1 MMTPTALLF
10 VTAAITGA
18 AQAARPAAPKASP
31 SAPSA
36 SPTTISPGRTEPA
49 SLPPGTSL
57 AEVPPSPPTSRELTL
72 AAATETALTSQPLL
86 RQARAQAT
94 AADARADV
102 ARAPILPQ
110 VTANAT
116 YQRATSNFAPR
127 PGALPSQVST
137 STSGATFRTFDYWN
151 FGITATQLIYDFGQA
166 RGRWHA
172 AEATAEGQHETAR
185 ATRLTTI
192 LNVRTAYFQARAQK
206 SLISVQRETL
216 ANQERHLD
224 QIKGFVELGARPA
237 IDLAQSRTDVA
248 NAKVQVII
256 AENQYATAKAQLNQ
270 AMGAPQPTDYDVADE
285 TLAPLPEEDQALDA
299 LVQIAISARPELVAL
314 DKLVQAQEHQL
325 RSARG
330 GYGPTLG
337 ASTGF
342 TDNGQQID
350 NLRWNWNITVNLNW
364 PVFQGLLTTAQV
376 REAEANLVAV
386 KAQRDVIDQQ
396 LRFEVE
402 QARLLV
408 RSSKAATLAVE
419 EALINSRE
427 RLRLAEGR
435 YQTGAGSVI
444 ELADAQITTSLAAAQ
459 RVNADYA
466 LASARAQ
473 LLKALGRE

>member
-1 MMTPTALLF
+1 M
-10 VTAAITGA
+10 
-18 AQAARPAAPKASP
+18 AQ
-31 SAPSA
+31 
-36 SPTTISPGRTEPA
+36 
-49 SLPPGTSL
+49 
-57 AEVPPSPPTSRELTL
+57 VPPSPPTNRELTL
-72 AAATETALTSQPLL
+72 AVATETALGSQPLL
-86 RQARAQAT
+86 RQAHAQAA

-102 ARAPILPQ
+102 MRAPLLPQ

-127 PGALPSQVST
+127 PGALPSQVSS
-137 STSGATFRTFDYWN
+137 STSGASFRTYDYWN
-151 FGITATQLIYDFGQA
+151 FGISATQLIYDFGQA

-172 AEATAEGQHETAR
+172 AESTAEGQRETAR

-256 AENQYATAKAQLNQ
+256 AENGYATAKAQLNQ

-285 TLAPLPEEDQALDA
+285 TLTPLPEEDQSLDA

-325 RSARG
+325 RSAKG
-330 GYGPTLG
+330 GYGPSLG

-350 NLRWNWNITVNLNW
+350 NLRWNWNISVNLNW
-364 PVFQGLLTTAQV
+364 PVFQGLQTVAQV
-376 REAEANLVAV
+376 REAEANLLAV
-386 KAQRDVIDQQ
+386 TAQRDAIEQQ

-408 RSSKAATLAVE
+408 RSSKAATVAVE

>member
-1 MMTPTALLF
+1 M
-10 VTAAITGA
+10 
-18 AQAARPAAPKASP
+18 AQ
-31 SAPSA
+31 
-36 SPTTISPGRTEPA
+36 
-49 SLPPGTSL
+49 
-57 AEVPPSPPTSRELTL
+57 VPPSPPTNRELTL
-72 AAATETALTSQPLL
+72 AVATETALGSQPLL
-86 RQARAQAT
+86 RQAHAQAA

-102 ARAPILPQ
+102 MRAPLLPQ

-127 PGALPSQVST
+127 PGALPSQVSSST
-137 STSGATFRTFDYWN
+137 STESFRTYDYYN
-151 FGITATQLIYDFGQA
+151 FGISATQLIYDFGQT

-172 AEATAEGQHETAR
+172 AESTAEGQRETAR

-256 AENQYATAKAQLNQ
+256 AENGYATAKAQLNQ

-285 TLAPLPEEDQALDA
+285 TLTPLPEEDQSLDA
-299 LVQIAISARPELVAL
+299 LIQIAVSARPELVAL

-325 RSARG
+325 RSAKG
-330 GYGPTLG
+330 GYGPSLG

-350 NLRWNWNITVNLNW
+350 NLRWNWNISVNLNW
-364 PVFQGLLTTAQV
+364 PVFQGLQTVAQV

-386 KAQRDVIDQQ
+386 KAQRDAIEQQ

-408 RSSKAATLAVE
+408 RSSKAATVAVE

>member
-36 SPTTISPGRTEPA
+36 SPTTISPGATEPG

-86 RQARAQAT
+86 RQARAQAN

-137 STSGATFRTFDYWN
+137 STSGPTFRTFDYWN

-185 ATRLTTI
+185 AARLTTI

-256 AENQYATAKAQLNQ
+256 AENAYATAKAQLNQ
-270 AMGAPQPTDYDVADE
+270 AMGALQPTDYDVADE
-285 TLAPLPEEDQALDA
+285 TLAPLPEEDQALDS

-330 GYGPTLG
+330 GYGPSLG

-419 EALINSRE
+419 EALLNSRE